1 MKNKM
6 LFCLLVLINF
16 SDFSLAENYSDGN
29 DLEIIGGTGENYI
42 FSITQFFSSFGYK
55 GRLEESCHIY

>member
-16 SDFSLAENYSDGN
+16 SDFSLAENYSDVN
-29 DLEIIGGTGENYI
+29 DLEIKGGTGENYI
-42 FSITQFFSSFGYK
+42 FSIKQVFFFK
-55 GRLEESCHIY
+55 ILCLRF